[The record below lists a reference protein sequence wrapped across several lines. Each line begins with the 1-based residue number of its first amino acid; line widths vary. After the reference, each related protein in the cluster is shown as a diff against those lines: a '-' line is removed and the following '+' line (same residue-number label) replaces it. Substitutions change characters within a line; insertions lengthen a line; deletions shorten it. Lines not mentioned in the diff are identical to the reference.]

1 MKVLNTGKVK
11 FSGIL
16 QEETVNIDYQNRI
29 IEVKGKN
36 VSLQDLNLE
45 APVSGT
51 IYGTLLNYKGVMEAL
66 GDAVNEDPYKAP
78 PKAPVLYI
86 KPINTVIGYG
96 ASIPMPANVD
106 QLEIGAALGLVI
118 GKKATRVAKAE
129 ALDYIAG
136 YTVVNDVSVPH
147 ASVYRPAISQKCR
160 DGFCPVGP
168 WVIEREAVANPDAL
182 SVRVFI
188 NGELRQENTTANLIR
203 SVSGLIADVTDY
215 MTLNE
220 GDVLLV
226 GVPENAPL
234 AKAGDQVRIEIS
246 EVGILE
252 NTIVHENELQVGGA
266 KK

>member
-1 MKVLNTGKVK
+1 MSTGKVK

-16 QEETVNIDYQNRI
+16 QEETVNIDCENQI

-36 VSLQDLNLE
+36 LSLQDLKLN
-45 APVSGT
+45 APISGT
-51 IYGTLLNYKGVMEAL
+51 IYGTLLNYQGAMEAL
-66 GDAVNEDPYKAP
+66 GEAVNEDPYKAP

-86 KPINTVIGYG
+86 KPVNTVIGYG
-96 ASIPMPANVD
+96 ASIPMPADID
-106 QLEIGAALGLVI
+106 QLEMGAALGLVI

-129 ALDYIAG
+129 ALDYVTG

-147 ASVYRPAISQKCR
+147 ASVYRPAIRQKCR

-168 WVIEREAVANPDAL
+168 WVIERKAVENPDAL
-182 SVRVFI
+182 TVRVYI
-188 NGELRQENTTANLIR
+188 NNELRQENTTANLIR
-203 SVSGLIADVTDY
+203 SVSQLIADVTDY

-220 GDVLLV
+220 GDLLLV

-246 EVGILE
+246 GVGILE
-252 NTIVHENELQVGGA
+252 NTVVHENELQIGGA
-266 KK
+266 K

>member
-1 MKVLNTGKVK
+1 MSTGKVK

-16 QEETVNIDYQNRI
+16 QEETVNIDYENQT
-29 IEVKGKN
+29 IEVKGQN
-36 VSLQDLNLE
+36 VSLQELKLD

-66 GDAVNEDPYKAP
+66 GEAVNEDPYKAP

-86 KPINTVIGYG
+86 KPVNTVIGYG
-96 ASIPMPANVD
+96 VSIPMPTDVD
-106 QLEIGAALGLVI
+106 QLEIGVALGLVI
-118 GKKATRVAKAE
+118 GKKATRVAKSE

-168 WVIEREAVANPDAL
+168 WVIEQKAVENPDAL
-182 SVRVFI
+182 TVRVFI
-188 NGELRQENTTANLIR
+188 NNELRQENTTANLIR

-234 AKAGDQVRIEIS
+234 AKAGDHVRIEIS
-246 EVGILE
+246 GVGILE

-266 KK
+266 K